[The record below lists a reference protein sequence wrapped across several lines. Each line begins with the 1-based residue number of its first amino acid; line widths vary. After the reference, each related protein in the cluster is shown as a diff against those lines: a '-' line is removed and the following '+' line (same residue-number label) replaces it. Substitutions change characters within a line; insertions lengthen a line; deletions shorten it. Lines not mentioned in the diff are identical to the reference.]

1 MKTNINIVNDIEQA
15 VIKFYEVYDIICAMQ
30 DNDYISLSNFTKI
43 LNIIFDTDRITP
55 NKLNKVLAKAGV
67 IKKMEKQLYDLM
79 QQKGLKPSRYV
90 LNNHKLMIYA
100 LKKDGTDYSFYMFK
114 PIIYL
119 VALHINVVHEKVTD
133 EMALNLIKCMR
144 REKYSDVNIVKIN
157 LQAFQSLLTAEK
169 YADINNV
176 SFNYSFLQ
184 TLLNNI

>member
-1 MKTNINIVNDIEQA
+1 MMNQ
-15 VIKFYEVYDIICAMQ
+15 
-30 DNDYISLSNFTKI
+30 
-43 LNIIFDTDRITP
+43 
-55 NKLNKVLAKAGV
+55 
-67 IKKMEKQLYDLM
+67 
-79 QQKGLKPSRYV
+79 
-90 LNNHKLMIYA
+90 KLMIYA
-100 LKKDGTDYSFYMFK
+100 RKKDGTDYSFYMFK

-157 LQAFQSLLTAEK
+157 LQAFQSLLTTEK
-169 YADINNV
+169 YADINNI